1 MNRRVLTL
9 IIVVVV
15 LGGLVGAYVLVS
27 RPKPAKATAAL
38 PKLIDV
44 KEDTLVKITLGDR
57 PEGTLTLEKK
67 GKAWTVDSPVHYAL
81 DSSSLDD
88 LALTFTSLT
97 ADRVIDQNPTDL
109 AQYGLAPPRAVAVAT
124 YSDGTTKTLLLGDK
138 TPTGNTYYLQV
149 KGDPK
154 VYTVWQN
161 HGDQIHWQLADL
173 RDKQISPA
181 LNYDEITYFRLSRA
195 DGSQIEL
202 QAKTPDEAK
211 RYQLGFGKYVMIKPY
226 PLPRGVDSDKGDQF
240 VKGPQQI
247 QISDFVND
255 APRDLSKYGLA
266 RPQDEVVVRD
276 KANTLDFLIG
286 SADGKD
292 KTYFMIRGQPSV
304 YATDTSSLS
313 FLKTTAWDI
322 VDKFVF
328 IPNIDDVD
336 RMEISSGGVTHNLVI
351 TRVTKKAEKKDEKDT
366 VTATYTV
373 DGKTVEEG
381 SFKAFYQQVVGMQV
395 EGEVARQVP
404 DKPDVAVRFFMN
416 KGSSKLVTVSYAPY
430 NRDFDAIFIDGRSMF
445 ALSRL
450 QLTTMLTKLD
460 ELAKGE
466 KVTYWSTTLRVGL
479 IHRGVPGGSA
489 TPIYRIP
496 RFARYW
502 FLGACQAA
510 RSPKST
516 GYRASRGTPKS
527 HRRSGCEAPRPG
539 SGGCATGNRNRR
551 RGCVRSL
558 PGNAASGPGRSCR

>member
-9 IIVVVV
+9 VIVVVV

-27 RPKPAKATAAL
+27 RPKPVKAAAAL

-44 KEDTLVKITLGDR
+44 KEDTLVKIALSDR
-57 PEGTLTLEKK
+57 PEGALTLEKK
-67 GKAWTVDSPVHYAL
+67 GKTWTVDSPMHYAL
-81 DSSSLDD
+81 DQSSVDD
-88 LALTFTSLT
+88 LSLTFTNLT
-97 ADRVIDQNPTDL
+97 AERVIDQNPTDL

-124 YSDGTTKTLLLGDK
+124 YTDGATRTLLLGDK

-161 HGDQIHWQLADL
+161 HGDQIHWKLADL

-202 QAKTPDEAK
+202 QAKTPEESK
-211 RYQLGFGKYVMIKPY
+211 QYQLGFGKYMMTRPY
-226 PLPRGVDSDKGDQF
+226 PLPHGVDSEKGDPF

-247 QISDFVND
+247 QISSFVND
-255 APRDLSKYGLA
+255 APRDLSQYGLA

-276 KANTLDFLIG
+276 KSNTLDLLIG

-292 KTYFMIRGQPSV
+292 KTYFMLRGQPSV
-304 YATDTSSLS
+304 YATDTSNLS
-313 FLKTTAWDI
+313 FLKTTAWDL

-336 RMEISSGGVTHNLVI
+336 RMEISSGGVSHNLVI

-381 SFKAFYQQVVGMQV
+381 SFKAFYQQVVGMQM
-395 EGEVARQVP
+395 EGEIARQVP
-404 DKPDVAVRFFMN
+404 EKPDVTVRFFMN
-416 KGSSKLVTVSYAPY
+416 KGASKVVTIVYAPY
-430 NRDFDAIFIDGRSMF
+430 NRDFDAIFVDGRSHF

-450 QLTTMLTKLD
+450 QVTTMLTKLD

-466 KVTYWSTTLRVGL
+466 KVTY
-479 IHRGVPGGSA
+479 
-489 TPIYRIP
+489 
-496 RFARYW
+496 
-502 FLGACQAA
+502 
-510 RSPKST
+510 
-516 GYRASRGTPKS
+516 
-527 HRRSGCEAPRPG
+527 
-539 SGGCATGNRNRR
+539 
-551 RGCVRSL
+551 
-558 PGNAASGPGRSCR
+558 